1 MNSSPVTEQNVLPI
15 KTQSPPVAQIPT
27 NEFARFS
34 TRFVAGIID
43 IILLLFI
50 CIPVIFLVQFLT
62 QQPLS
67 TSENPLRD
75 TILLTI
81 TLVYHIGF
89 LTYQG
94 ATPGQKI
101 VHIRVVDTDYQRIR
115 FLRVLLR
122 ETFGTIVAS
131 FIFYLGYIWVLFDK
145 KKQGWHD
152 KIADTYVIYDRPEL
166 AKISSLPLLMI
177 IIGVLELILPSTVF
191 SFAFIVR
198 DYPFIELFILGINA
212 LLGITQITYGLILF
226 KKQKHEGILSHR
238 QKIIA
243 RILIVIG
250 VLAIPTLF
258 TSLLFFTFTLLG
270 NLK

>member
-15 KTQSPPVAQIPT
+15 KTQPPPVAEIPT

-43 IILLLFI
+43 IIFLLFI
-50 CIPVIFLVQFLT
+50 CIPVIFAVQFLT

-67 TSENPLRD
+67 TSENSLRD
-75 TILLTI
+75 SILLVI
-81 TLVYHIGF
+81 TLIYHIGF

-101 VHIRVVDTDYQRIR
+101 VHIRVVDTDYRKIR

-131 FIFYLGYIWVLFDK
+131 FIFYLGYLWILFDK

-166 AKISSLPLLMI
+166 AKISSLPLLLI
-177 IIGVLELILPSTVF
+177 IIGVLEISLPSVIF
-191 SFAFIVR
+191 PFALIVK
-198 DYPFIELFILGINA
+198 DYPFIELFILGIIA

-226 KKQKHEGILSHR
+226 KKQKREGTLSR
-238 QKIIA
+238 RKKIIA
-243 RILIVIG
+243 RVLIIIG
-250 VLAIPTLF
+250 FLAIPTFLI
-258 TSLLFFTFTLLG
+258 SLFFFIFTLLG
-270 NLK
+270 NVK